1 MDTINVGK
9 SGLTEQVK
17 KEIKARLK
25 AKGLIKVKVLK
36 SKKDDFDKIAQEL
49 SNLPQTEAVKTIGF
63 TVVLKR
69 VSK

>member
-1 MDTINVGK
+1 LDVLNIGK
-9 SGLTEQVK
+9 RGLTESAK

-36 SKKDDFDKIAQEL
+36 CRKGDFDQIL
-49 SNLPQTEAVKTIGF
+49 SEVSKLPNVEAVKTIGF

-69 VSK
+69 G